1 MNNLYP
7 FKTERS
13 SLLGTETFRN
23 LLSES
28 LKKAKK
34 TVIILSAY
42 ITSTGIKWL
51 IEQLK
56 EKSIECTIVTRCNE
70 IDLAQGSSDIESY
83 KLIKEKKWSLKILK
97 DLHAKVFLID
107 HEVLFLGSP
116 NLTGA
121 GMNLVPASNKE
132 IGIKTKALDKDLS
145 IINEISEE
153 ATLVNDYIFDEIMKW
168 KISLPKMEKSKIPNF
183 PVTIKEKLNEKFN
196 KLWVHNFPWSNIE
209 YLLINYSKKNH
220 AIEHD
225 LQLFGVKNTS
235 SAELEKKI
243 KENFLN
249 SKVFNWLISII
260 KKRDTMELYFG
271 EMSEIIHNNLLDDPK
286 PYRQNVKLMQANLL
300 SYIKYFK
307 PKNIEIDVPKK
318 YSERI
323 KINETA

>member
-7 FKTERS
+7 FETERS
-13 SLLGTETFRN
+13 SLLGTEAFRN

-28 LKKAKK
+28 LKKAEKN
-34 TVIILSAY
+34 VIILSAY
-42 ITSTGIKWL
+42 ISSTGIKWL

-56 EKSIECTIVTRCNE
+56 EKSIECTIITRCNE
-70 IDLAQGSSDIESY
+70 IDLAQGSTDIECY

-97 DLHAKVFLID
+97 DLHAKVILID
-107 HEVLFLGSP
+107 HNALFLGSP

-145 IINEISEE
+145 IINEISGE
-153 ATLVNDYIFDEIMKW
+153 ATLVNDYIYDEITKW
-168 KISLPKMEKSKIPNF
+168 KASLPKTEKSKIPNF
-183 PVTIKEKLNEKFN
+183 PITIKEKLNEKFN
-196 KLWVHNFPWSNIE
+196 KLWVHNFPWSDIE
-209 YLLINYSKKNH
+209 YLLINYNKKDYT
-220 AIEHD
+220 IEHD
-225 LQLFGVKNTS
+225 LQLFGIEKVNTS
-235 SAELEKKI
+235 ELEKKI
-243 KENFLN
+243 NENFLN
-249 SKVFNWLISII
+249 SKVFNWLISTI
-260 KKRDTMELYFG
+260 KKREKMEMYFG

-286 PYRQNVKLMQANLL
+286 PYRQNVKLMQHNLL

-323 KINETA
+323 KINETS